1 MLSAKRKTVQNRSLF
16 VVALGQSDMRHR
28 VRRWDEKTMSSRLR
42 ISEMI
47 GHNFTAFIL
56 AWNHDIVICSV
67 NALSDANQNP
77 YILLQLVA

>member
-1 MLSAKRKTVQNRSLF
+1 MFHIERKSIQNRSLF

-28 VRRWDEKTMSSRLR
+28 VRRWDEKTMAPGLR
-42 ISEMI
+42 ISQMI
-47 GHNFTAFIL
+47 RHNFTAFIF

-67 NALSDANQNP
+67 NALSDTNQNP